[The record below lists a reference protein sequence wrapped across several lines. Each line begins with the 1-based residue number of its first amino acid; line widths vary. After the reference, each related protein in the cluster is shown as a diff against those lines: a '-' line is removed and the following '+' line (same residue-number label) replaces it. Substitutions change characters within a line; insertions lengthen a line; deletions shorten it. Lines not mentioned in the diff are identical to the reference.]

1 MRQKRAYAEI
11 HPRYINGR
19 SRNEPIPMDPGEL
32 EAMSTVL
39 QTRRRTDGLTGKER
53 REAYVRERRKI
64 HDVERNDG
72 DPV

>member
-32 EAMSTVL
+32 EAMATVL

-53 REAYVRERRKI
+53 REAYVRERKRI
-64 HDVERNDG
+64 HDAEWNDG